1 LPQGPA
7 PVMHPFRHSRWAPC
21 SPPAPRGGARTCG
34 LLLRRPLRSG
44 TDRTAGTVPPTAAAM
59 DDQQQP
65 RAGARCYCFVWIARV
80 RVTRQPLPECR
91 ESAVRGRET
100 YPCFCR
106 REGLRRE
113 RSGDPVR
120 AETETVACRGSTR
133 PRRISGT
140 HRHECLNP
148 TGIPAYLPTSA
159 IDSPLAAATK
169 GPANLALL
177 ARDSAAERLDRTQ
190 EVGGSSPPSSIA
202 RIAQLR
208 GSFVLRCVCLP
219 AEFHHVLDYPVGA

>member
-1 LPQGPA
+1 M
-7 PVMHPFRHSRWAPC
+7 MHPFRHSRWAPC

-91 ESAVRGRET
+91 ESAVRGREA

-133 PRRISGT
+133 PAHFRHSSPRVPESNGNPRISTNIGDRLASRG
-140 HRHECLNP
+140 RHKGSCKSGPFGAGFRGRAPGSHPGGRGFE
-148 TGIPAYLPTSA
+148 
-159 IDSPLAAATK
+159 SP
-169 GPANLALL
+169 
-177 ARDSAAERLDRTQ
+177 
-190 EVGGSSPPSSIA
+190 
-202 RIAQLR
+202 
-208 GSFVLRCVCLP
+208 
-219 AEFHHVLDYPVGA
+219 